1 MDRNIRLIIVNSCAR
16 LKNECS
22 GLVYVTVTTCI
33 IHPKLS
39 RTALHTELGTH
50 LGNIGFLDETAW
62 AQTLA
67 QKLDSCEDSVRN
79 K

>member
-1 MDRNIRLIIVNSCAR
+1 M
-16 LKNECS
+16 
-22 GLVYVTVTTCI
+22 CI

-39 RTALHTELGTH
+39 RTALHIELGTH

-67 QKLDSCEDSVRN
+67 QKLDSREKDPVIN